1 MTPGTTDMTERLA
14 VHKKQ
19 LRWTVDGLWI
29 VWLMFFETVFKS
41 LAKKAKDSL
50 TMTSFVK

>member
-1 MTPGTTDMTERLA
+1 VTERLA

>member
-19 LRWTVDGLWI
+19 REWTVTNMAD
-29 VWLMFFETVFKS
+29 VF
-41 LAKKAKDSL
+41 
-50 TMTSFVK
+50 